1 MNAVN
6 QQKLA
11 LLMKQFV
18 ENYVFH
24 MLVRNLPTFES
35 AEMLLKYRSLYHS
48 QEKENGLKMGTW
60 DCSKAALKVSRRP
73 AEWEVWSTYCSIFKR
88 YANQLSGYTYV
99 NLTQSGL
106 SVLNS
111 PSPREREDEPVPGV
125 FAQPIHPSQDTISRI
140 LASPKGT
147 SGHLER
153 CWQGTPTPTPAWA
166 GFELRLWS
174 GAEGKVSASHTH
186 GKSRY

>member
-1 MNAVN
+1 MGLGCN
-6 QQKLA
+6 KHLSGSHG
-11 LLMKQFV
+11 
-18 ENYVFH
+18 EPSIRGGP
-24 MLVRNLPTFES
+24 LVLCQHD
-35 AEMLLKYRSLYHS
+35 AKVADLYTLTCPGPGG
-48 QEKENGLKMGTW
+48 QGVIL
-60 DCSKAALKVSRRP
+60 DKAAPLRREQCLERGS
-73 AEWEVWSTYCSIFKR
+73 ALSC
-88 YANQLSGYTYV
+88 QLGYTYV

-153 CWQGTPTPTPAWA
+153 CWQGTPTPTPA
-166 GFELRLWS
+166 
-174 GAEGKVSASHTH
+174 
-186 GKSRY
+186 